1 MDLNLRQ
8 VRAFVSVVQAGSF
21 TRAAS
26 LLNLSQPALTVQI
39 QRLEEMLDARLL
51 DRTSRA
57 VAPTRLGRELLP
69 VFQRVLR
76 ELDAVVIDT
85 RDLAAQRH
93 GIVRVATLPSF
104 AASALAEA
112 IALFRTKHP
121 RVTFVIKDVIAQR
134 VLDLVRSEEVDLGIV
149 GGDVGG
155 TDLDVLHQTSDALH
169 VVFPRDHPIGA
180 LPGVTPAALAKY
192 PLILMDP
199 ATSVRAVVDQAFEDA
214 QVIPLVACEAT
225 YMMTAIGMV
234 RAGLGLT
241 ILPASAREIRA
252 EADLQSRPI
261 DDPQFERPVCLIK
274 KAGRTMPT
282 AAEAFCGVLSD
293 LIAHPLDLDGG
304 PPDPVSSPRMTGTA
318 GRRPDH
324 PIR

>member
-1 MDLNLRQ
+1 MDLNLRH

-21 TRAAS
+21 TRAAA

-39 QRLEEMLDARLL
+39 QRLEETLAARLL
-51 DRTSRA
+51 DRTSRT

-76 ELDAVVIDT
+76 DLDAVVIDT
-85 RDLAAQRH
+85 RDLAARRH
-93 GIVRVATLPSF
+93 GVVRVATLPSF

-112 IALFRTKHP
+112 IALFRRDHP

-149 GGDVGG
+149 GGDVR
-155 TDLDVLHQTSDALH
+155 DPDISVLHRTSDALH
-169 VVFPRDHPIGA
+169 VVYPGGHPIGA
-180 LPGVTPAALAKY
+180 LPEISTAALADY

-199 ATSVRAVVDQAFEDA
+199 ATSVRAVVDLAFIGA
-214 QVIPLVACEAT
+214 GRLPTIACEAT
-225 YMMTAIGMV
+225 YMMTAVGLV

-241 ILPASAREIRA
+241 ILPGSAREIQA
-252 EADLQSRPI
+252 EPDLRSRPI
-261 DDPQFERPVCLIK
+261 EDPQFRRPVCVIK

-282 AAEAFCGVLSD
+282 AAAAFCQMLSG
-293 LIAHPLDLDGG
+293 LIL
-304 PPDPVSSPRMTGTA
+304 PPA
-318 GRRPDH
+318 G
-324 PIR
+324 

>member
-21 TRAAS
+21 TRAAA

-39 QRLEEMLDARLL
+39 QRLEETLGARLL
-51 DRTSRA
+51 DRTSRM
-57 VAPTRLGRELLP
+57 VTPTRLGRELLP

-76 ELDAVVIDT
+76 DLDAVVIDT
-85 RDLAAQRH
+85 RDLAARRH

-112 IALFRTKHP
+112 IALFRREHP
-121 RVTFVIKDVIAQR
+121 RVTFLIKDVIAQR
-134 VLDLVRSEEVDLGIV
+134 VLDLVRSEDVDLGLV
-149 GGDVGG
+149 GGEVRDP
-155 TDLDVLHQTSDALH
+155 DLSVLHRTSDALH
-169 VVFPRDHPIGA
+169 VVHPRDHPISA
-180 LPGVTPAALAKY
+180 LPRVTIEALAEY

-199 ATSVRAVVDQAFEDA
+199 ATSVRAVVDLAFIGA
-214 QVIPLVACEAT
+214 GRLPTIACEAT

-241 ILPASAREIRA
+241 ILPGSAREIQA
-252 EADLQSRPI
+252 EPELRSRPI

-274 KAGRTMPT
+274 KAGRTMPP
-282 AAEAFCGVLSD
+282 AAEAFCRLLSG
-293 LIAHPLDLDGG
+293 LIVHP
-304 PPDPVSSPRMTGTA
+304 TC
-318 GRRPDH
+318 
-324 PIR
+324 

>member
-21 TRAAS
+21 TRAAT

-51 DRTSRA
+51 DRTSRT

-76 ELDAVVIDT
+76 DLDAVVIDT

-112 IALFRTKHP
+112 IALFRNEHP

-155 TDLDVLHQTSDALH
+155 ADLDVLHRTSDALH
-169 VVFPRDHPIGA
+169 VVYPRDHPIGA
-180 LPGVTPAALAKY
+180 LPGVTLPALAGY

-199 ATSVRAVVDQAFEDA
+199 ATSVRAVVDLAFRDA
-214 QVIPLVACEAT
+214 QVVPTVACEAT

-252 EADLQSRPI
+252 EPELRSRPI
-261 DDPQFERPVCLIK
+261 DDPKLERPVYLIK
-274 KAGRTMPT
+274 KAGRTLPA
-282 AAEAFCGVLSD
+282 AAEAFSGVLSGLISTPANGQSPD
-293 LIAHPLDLDGG
+293 L
-304 PPDPVSSPRMTGTA
+304 VSLPRTDKHRKRA
-318 GRRPDH
+318 PAH